1 MTGFSSADTY
11 LSPKILNCCLQ
22 VPNHHSPEDLDTEG
36 IARLPACSSLTTVCA
51 IVCAPAV
58 KAIRSLLQLHFD
70 CFWLRPTRSPQD
82 RRQARRQPSFPGKHS
97 ILTTLLPHKH
107 TTTAP
112 NLAIDMAA
120 SRRKPIHQQP
130 KLCDHILSH
139 AAKSDVSLRISESSI
154 PNAGSGLFAVND
166 IPAGSEIF
174 HTNPLITV
182 AESAHQGIC
191 DFCFLNSG
199 SSVNRNGRFYG
210 LAEDDVRPE
219 ITRCGACMVA
229 RYCSKVSAVKFSG
242 SHLLIMS
249 SCVTRNV
256 RSRRGRATTNTN
268 AAFYKRTQP

>member
-1 MTGFSSADTY
+1 
-11 LSPKILNCCLQ
+11 
-22 VPNHHSPEDLDTEG
+22 
-36 IARLPACSSLTTVCA
+36 
-51 IVCAPAV
+51 
-58 KAIRSLLQLHFD
+58 
-70 CFWLRPTRSPQD
+70 
-82 RRQARRQPSFPGKHS
+82 
-97 ILTTLLPHKH
+97 
-107 TTTAP
+107 
-112 NLAIDMAA
+112 MAA

-182 AESAHQGIC
+182 AESALQGIC

-199 SSVNRNGRFYG
+199 TSVNRNGRFYG
-210 LAEDDVRPE
+210 SAEDDVRPE

-229 RYCSKVSAVKFSG
+229 RYCSKVSAVKLSG

-249 SCVTRNV
+249 SCVARNV
-256 RSRRGRATTNTN
+256 RPRRGRATTNTN
-268 AAFYKRTQP
+268 AASYKRTQPWDPWTKPCVDCSSGLSIEPSQKMTCVSLWHWRRSSRPIWSACADRVRRHLRSTSLFKLRTIYTPISTRASV

>member
-1 MTGFSSADTY
+1 MNS
-11 LSPKILNCCLQ
+11 CLQ
-22 VPNHHSPEDLDTEG
+22 VPNHHCPRKFGQGS
-36 IARLPACSSLTTVCA
+36 IARLPACSSLTTVCVT
-51 IVCAPAV
+51 VCAPAV
-58 KAIRSLLQLHFD
+58 NVIGSLLHLHFD
-70 CFWLRPTRSPQD
+70 FFWLQPTSNPQVG
-82 RRQARRQPSFPGKHS
+82 RQARRQPSFPGKQS
-97 ILTTLLPHKH
+97 ILATLLPHKH
-107 TTTAP
+107 STTAP
-112 NLAIDMAA
+112 KLAIDMAA

-139 AAKSDVSLRISESSI
+139 AAKSDVSLRISESLI

-174 HTNPLITV
+174 RTNPLITV

-191 DFCFLNSG
+191 DFCFLNNG
-199 SSVNRNGRFYG
+199 SSVTRNGHFYG
-210 LAEDDVRPE
+210 LAEDEVRPE

-242 SHLLIMS
+242 SSLLIMS

-256 RSRRGRATTNTN
+256 RPRRGRATTNTN